1 MSKLPSDATRLRLLK
16 SAFNQLRKDFDATCE
31 HRDQYRARATKA
43 EQAAKE
49 WQERFDILLRREES
63 K

>member
-1 MSKLPSDATRLRLLK
+1 MSKLPSDATRLRSLK
-16 SAFNQLRKDFDATCE
+16 SAYNYLRKELDAMRE

-43 EQAAKE
+43 EQDAKE
-49 WQERFDILLRREES
+49 WKDRFDVLLRREEP